1 MNLRRLCAALALAVT
16 ATLSASP
23 AHAATTTAAPATTA
37 DPADPPG
44 CVRYPLSDGG
54 ERIVCTQGIPAG
66 ATLNGTDR
74 NDIIDISLNGIVRG
88 TVNGLGG
95 DDIIIVHQ
103 VLSGSVNGGDGD
115 DEITVTGKGDQ
126 YGDENV
132 RGNIDGG
139 AGDDTISTGGVVR
152 GTVSG
157 GDGADVIETG
167 TVAVNSTINGG
178 AGNDTIRVT
187 ELDKSGR
194 FDRSVVEGGDGDDT
208 IVIES
213 ADGDVNGGKG
223 NDSITVDRVE
233 GGGYGHQ
240 LHIRG
245 GEGDDTIR
253 TGAFGGT
260 ETNTGSIDGGPGADV
275 IEVPEIGQVNP
286 ATVQGGEGDDIIR
299 GPGGTAL
306 VVGPH
311 GTVDGGAGMNTC
323 RIDNRVGGT
332 VANCRA

>member
-1 MNLRRLCAALALAVT
+1 MNLRRLSATLALAVT
-16 ATLSASP
+16 AALSASP
-23 AHAATTTAAPATTA
+23 AHAAHAA
-37 DPADPPG
+37 PADPPG

-54 ERIVCTQGIPAG
+54 QRIVCTQGIPAG
-66 ATLNGTDR
+66 TTLNGTDKA
-74 NDIIDISLNGIVRG
+74 DIIEIPLTGAGTGIVRG

-95 DDIIIVHQ
+95 DDIITVHQ

-115 DEITVTGKGDQ
+115 DEITVTGKGDK

-132 RGNIDGG
+132 RGTVDGG
-139 AGDDTISTGGVVR
+139 AGDDTISTGGVIL

-157 GDGADVIETG
+157 GDGNDVIETG
-167 TVAVNSTINGG
+167 SVAVNSTISGD
-178 AGNDTIRVT
+178 AGHDTIRVT

-194 FDRSVVEGGDGDDT
+194 FDRSVVKGGDGNDT

-213 ADGDVNGGKG
+213 ADGTVDGGKG
-223 NDSITVDRVE
+223 NDSITVDRAE
-233 GGGYGHQ
+233 GRGYGHQ
-240 LHIRG
+240 LQIWG

-260 ETNTGSIDGGPGADV
+260 ETNAGSIDGGPGADV

-286 ATVQGGEGDDIIR
+286 ASVVGGDGDDIIR

-311 GTVDGGAGMNTC
+311 GTVDGGAGLNTC
-323 RIDNRVGGT
+323 STDNRFGGA
-332 VANCRA
+332 VLNCRAA